1 MNNYYYTALVV
12 FSLLLANLAHS
23 APSELALAKKN
34 HEENCTRGFPEAVL
48 NPTKVQK
55 HQFKTLASQGSIFGK
70 ETATLTDGQHI
81 TIQDQGC
88 EWYSWEISLI
98 LNAPLLEA
106 NKKFCD
112 KCLVQQL
119 KQYSSLFKTDNK
131 PFYTESLKPLIKT
144 VQQRHKLKVDHEY
157 LVNSIYDMRH
167 TTTLVALKKINPKQ
181 YKVEL
186 LFSDGPL
193 YNFSIS
199 FMLRKLGIV
208 V

>member
-1 MNNYYYTALVV
+1 MNNYYYTALLLS
-12 FSLLLANLAHS
+12 SLLLPNLAHS
-23 APSELALAKKN
+23 TPNELALAKKN
-34 HEENCTRGFPEAVL
+34 HEEHCTRGFPEAVL

-70 ETATLTDGQHI
+70 ETATLTDGQRI

-88 EWYSWEISLI
+88 EWYGWEVSLI
-98 LNAPLLEA
+98 LNAPLVEA

-157 LVNSIYDMRH
+157 LVSSIYDMTH

-193 YNFSIS
+193 
-199 FMLRKLGIV
+199 
-208 V
+208 

>member
-1 MNNYYYTALVV
+1 MNNYYCTALVL
-12 FSLLLANLAHS
+12 FSLLLPNLAHS
-23 APSELALAKKN
+23 APNELALAKKN
-34 HEENCTRGFPEAVL
+34 HEENCTRGFPEVVL
-48 NPTKVQK
+48 NPSKVQK

-70 ETATLTDGQHI
+70 ETATLTDGQRI

-131 PFYTESLKPLIKT
+131 PFYIESLKPLIKT
-144 VQQRHKLKVDHEY
+144 VQQRHKLKVGHEY
-157 LVNSIYDMRH
+157 LVSSIYDMTH

-193 YNFSIS
+193 
-199 FMLRKLGIV
+199 
-208 V
+208 